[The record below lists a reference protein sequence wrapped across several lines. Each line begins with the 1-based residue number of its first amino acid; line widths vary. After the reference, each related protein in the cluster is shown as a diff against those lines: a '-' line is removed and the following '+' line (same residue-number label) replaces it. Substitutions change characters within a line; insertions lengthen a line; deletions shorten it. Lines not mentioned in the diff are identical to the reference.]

1 MKSSDLFV
9 DTSGWV
15 CAAIES
21 EPFHAAAGT
30 ILQEARRRHRG
41 IITTSY
47 VISEMVPLL
56 QRIGVSRPSILQ
68 LVEMVRTSADI
79 TVIHVDEQL
88 DEDGWQLLKSRPD
101 KDWSLVDAT
110 SFKLMEQVGMREA
123 LTTDRHFEQA
133 GFARLLK

>member
-1 MKSSDLFV
+1 
-9 DTSGWV
+9 
-15 CAAIES
+15 
-21 EPFHAAAGT
+21 
-30 ILQEARRRHRG
+30 
-41 IITTSY
+41 
-47 VISEMVPLL
+47 MVPLL